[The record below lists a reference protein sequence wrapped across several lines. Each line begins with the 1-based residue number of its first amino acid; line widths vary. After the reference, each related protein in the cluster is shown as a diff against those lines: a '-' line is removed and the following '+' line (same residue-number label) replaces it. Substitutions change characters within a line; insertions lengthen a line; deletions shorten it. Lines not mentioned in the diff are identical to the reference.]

1 LGLRGGTGNGLVAP
15 FAPPAE
21 GGGGIAPPPP
31 DELVD
36 RCLLPLV
43 NEGLRCLHEGVARTP
58 ADVDIVYVLG
68 YGFPAWRGGPMHWAE
83 QQLGLPY
90 VLRRMREIGA
100 LRPELGAAFA
110 QRWSPSPLLVA
121 AVEGRTSLAEALA
134 RSRGAARKSKL

>member
-1 LGLRGGTGNGLVAP
+1 MASRGLCADFLDPPASHFNKGLR
-15 FAPPAE
+15 FQ
-21 GGGGIAPPPP
+21 
-31 DELVD
+31 
-36 RCLLPLV
+36 
-43 NEGLRCLHEGVARTP
+43 HEDVARTP